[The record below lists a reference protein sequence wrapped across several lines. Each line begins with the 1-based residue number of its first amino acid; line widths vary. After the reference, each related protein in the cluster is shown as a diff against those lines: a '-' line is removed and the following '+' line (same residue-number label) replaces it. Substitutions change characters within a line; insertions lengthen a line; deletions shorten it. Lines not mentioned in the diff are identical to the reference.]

1 MNALRAPVCD
11 VRLGETPDRLV
22 VTPRAPDDVHRV
34 VRALRAVPDIGRVR
48 VAAEGLSL
56 ASTDA
61 IAILEGVPTT
71 IDLRWSEEARRAVEN
86 RRQAVASHSRVLRE
100 ARAIASGGRVTA
112 EAYLAD
118 VDGLEPLDDHQWANV
133 AAMTLPGSPGLC
145 VFDEQGAGK
154 TVTTIFGFDVLA
166 SRGETEF
173 LLIIAPKS
181 MIAEWPR
188 DFERFKGDLYRVA
201 VAAGTRTEKRAVLRS
216 GANVIV
222 TNFETAIAAEPE
234 LRALLRR
241 YGDRAM
247 LVVDESF
254 FVKNLDAART
264 RAIRRLREWCG
275 RAYVL
280 CGTPAPNAPQDL
292 VEQFN
297 IVDFGMTFDGLD
309 VPADRSLAA
318 PVVSRAIDERGLFIR
333 HLKADVLP
341 DLPGKRFHR
350 VSIPMSPQQATAYR
364 AALQDMIIDLRG
376 TSDAA
381 FRRRIASFLARR
393 SALLQICSNAAA
405 LVPGY
410 TETPP
415 KLEAMDS
422 LLERLIGREGEK
434 VVVWS
439 FYTASID
446 ALIARYAQY
455 RPVRYDG
462 TVADVAERRESI
474 RRFQEDD
481 STMLFVGNPAA
492 AGAGITLHRARIA
505 VYESLSNQ
513 AAHYLQSLDRI
524 HRRGQTRPVE
534 YVVLL
539 TADSIELAEYDRL
552 TRKEM
557 DARDLLGDTTQPNVT
572 REVLLDEALAAA
584 ERIGL
589 GPVE

>member
-1 MNALRAPVCD
+1 MLRSPTCD
-11 VRLGETPDRLV
+11 VRLADTPDRLV
-22 VTPRAPDDVHRV
+22 VTPRSPGDVHRV
-34 VRALRAVPDIGRVR
+34 VRALRAVPNVGRVR

-56 ASTDA
+56 ASTAA
-61 IAILEGVPTT
+61 IALLDGTPSA
-71 IDLRWSEEARRAVEN
+71 IDLKWSEDARRAIEN
-86 RRQAVASHSRVLRE
+86 RRRAVAAHARVLRE
-100 ARAIASGGRVTA
+100 VRAIAAGGRPAA

-118 VDGLEPLDDHQWANV
+118 VRGLDPLDDHQWTNV
-133 AAMTLPGSPGLC
+133 AAMTLPGAPGLC

-166 SRGETEF
+166 SRGEAEF
-173 LLIIAPKS
+173 LLIVAPKS

-201 VAAGTRTEKRAVLRS
+201 VAAGTRAEKRAVLRS
-216 GANVIV
+216 GANVVV
-222 TNFETAIAAEPE
+222 TNFETAISAEPE

-241 YGDRAM
+241 YGDRAV

-297 IVDFGMTFDGLD
+297 IIDFGLTFDGFD
-309 VPADRSLAA
+309 VPKDRALAA
-318 PVVSRAIDERGLFIR
+318 PVVSRAIEERGLFIR

-350 VSIPMSPQQATAYR
+350 VSIPMSPQQAAAYR
-364 AALQDMIIDLRG
+364 AALQDLIVDLRG
-376 TSDAA
+376 TSDTA

-393 SALLQICSNAAA
+393 SALLQICSNASA

-422 LLERLIGREGEK
+422 LLERLVEREGEK

-446 ALIARYAQY
+446 ALVARYGRY

-462 TVADVAERRESI
+462 TVADVSERRESI

-481 STMLFVGNPAA
+481 TTMLFVGNPAA
-492 AGAGITLHRARIA
+492 AGAGITLHRARAA

-552 TRKEM
+552 TRKEQ
-557 DARDLLGDTTQPNVT
+557 DARDLLGDVTEPNFT
-572 REVLLDEALAAA
+572 REILLDEALSAA

-589 GPVE
+589 GAAT